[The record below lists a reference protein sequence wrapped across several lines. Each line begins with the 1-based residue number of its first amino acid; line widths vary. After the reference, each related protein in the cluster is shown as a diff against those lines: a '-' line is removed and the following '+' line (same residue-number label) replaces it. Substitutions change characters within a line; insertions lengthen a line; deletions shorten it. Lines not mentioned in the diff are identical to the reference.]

1 MANKQVAVI
10 GLGRFGISTT
20 RTLYNLGY
28 DVLAIDINEERVQAA
43 LGQCTYAVTADCTSE
58 IALKDLGIQD
68 YEVVIIT
75 IQNDVAPSVMI
86 SVLMKTLGV
95 SNVIGRA
102 RDSLHANTLRRVGV
116 DRVIQPEEE
125 MGTRL
130 AHSLY
135 NASVEEYIG
144 ITNNYGVSRFRVPA
158 RFSGKT
164 LEEVGFTSAS
174 DSYGIAALALCKGRK
189 ITLNPSL
196 SEKVK
201 EGHLV
206 VVAAHDS
213 DLESLEKV
221 T

>member
-28 DVLAIDINEERVQAA
+28 DVLAIDNNDERVQAV

-75 IQNDVAPSVMI
+75 IQSDVAPSVMI

-95 SNVIGRA
+95 KNVIARA
-102 RDSLHANTLRRVGV
+102 RDALHANTLRRVGV

-135 NASVEEYIG
+135 KASVEERTTV
-144 ITNNYGVSRFRVPA
+144 ITIASSRHTYQFGTFFSLANFLVSLI
-158 RFSGKT
+158 FSNKSMP
-164 LEEVGFTSAS
+164 F
-174 DSYGIAALALCKGRK
+174 
-189 ITLNPSL
+189 
-196 SEKVK
+196 
-201 EGHLV
+201 
-206 VVAAHDS
+206 
-213 DLESLEKV
+213 
-221 T
+221 